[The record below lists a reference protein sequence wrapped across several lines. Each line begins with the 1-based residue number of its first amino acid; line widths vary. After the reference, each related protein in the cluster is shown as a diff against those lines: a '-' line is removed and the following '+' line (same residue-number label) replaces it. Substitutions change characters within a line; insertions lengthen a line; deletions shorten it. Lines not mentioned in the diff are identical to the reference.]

1 MDETSDQIER
11 HIQETR
17 NDLGDNLNELG
28 DKVKKA
34 VDWRAQFE
42 ERPGTMLGLAFGGG
56 IILSAL
62 LSSGRRSR
70 TTYAGAG
77 SPRGR
82 NVWTP
87 SGPSSTPPASKPS
100 ETRQGVE
107 ALADALVGVAVSRAS
122 RFIDSLVPG
131 FEREFSSAK
140 AGKSTSSRSRS
151 DSGTSRTPTPSL
163 DRPLLEPTDSYSS

>member
-17 NDLGDNLNELG
+17 NDLDDNLNELG

-42 ERPGTMLGLAFGGG
+42 ERPGTMLGLAFAGG

-62 LSSGRRSR
+62 SSGRRSR
-70 TTYAGAG
+70 STYGGGWQPA
-77 SPRGR
+77 RKH
-82 NVWTP
+82 VWTP
-87 SGPSSTPPASKPS
+87 SVPSSTPSTSKPS
-100 ETRQGVE
+100 ETRQSVE
-107 ALADALVGVAVSRAS
+107 ALAGALIGVAMNRAS

-140 AGKSTSSRSRS
+140 ASKSGDSSRP
-151 DSGTSRTPTPSL
+151 DSGT
-163 DRPLLEPTDSYSS
+163 

>member
-17 NDLGDNLNELG
+17 NDLDDNLNELG

-42 ERPGTMLGLAFGGG
+42 ERPGTMLGLAFAGG

-62 LSSGRRSR
+62 LSSGRRSSS
-70 TTYAGAG
+70 TY
-77 SPRGR
+77 RGGWKPAR
-82 NVWTP
+82 KHVGPP
-87 SGPSSTPPASKPS
+87 SGPSSTLPASKPS
-100 ETRQGVE
+100 ETRQSVE
-107 ALADALVGVAVSRAS
+107 ALAGALVGVAVNRAS

-140 AGKSTSSRSRS
+140 ASKSAHSSPS
-151 DSGTSRTPTPSL
+151 DSGNLAESWA
-163 DRPLLEPTDSYSS
+163 PLKSAAAGND

>member
-1 MDETSDQIER
+1 METSDQIER

-17 NDLGDNLNELG
+17 NDLGDNFNELG

-34 VDWRAQFE
+34 VDWRAQLE

-62 LSSGRRSR
+62 LSSSRRSR

-77 SPRGR
+77 SPQGR

-87 SGPSSTPPASKPS
+87 SGPSSSLSASKPS

-107 ALADALVGVAVSRAS
+107 ALADALMGVAVNRAS
-122 RFIDSLVPG
+122 KFIASLVPG
-131 FEREFSSAK
+131 FEGEFSSAK
-140 AGKSTSSRSRS
+140 ASKSADSSRS
-151 DSGTSRTPTPSL
+151 DSGTSRTPAPA
-163 DRPLLEPTDSYSS
+163 

>member
-1 MDETSDQIER
+1 METSDQIER

-17 NDLGDNLNELG
+17 NDLGDNFNELG

-70 TTYAGAG
+70 STYGGGWKPATK
-77 SPRGR
+77 R
-82 NVWTP
+82 VWTP
-87 SGPSSTPPASKPS
+87 SGPSPALPASKPS
-100 ETRQGVE
+100 ETRQRVE
-107 ALADALVGVAVSRAS
+107 ALADALLGIAVNRAS

-131 FEREFSSAK
+131 FEREFSNAK
-140 AGKSTSSRSRS
+140 ADKSASPRS
-151 DSGTSRTPTPSL
+151 DAGSSRTPTPRL
-163 DRPLLEPTDSYSS
+163 DQPMLDSTDSCAS

>member
-1 MDETSDQIER
+1 METSDQIER

-17 NDLGDNLNELG
+17 NDLDDNFNELG
-28 DKVKKA
+28 DKVKKT

-70 TTYAGAG
+70 TTYAGAA
-77 SPRGR
+77 SQRR
-82 NVWTP
+82 KNVWTP
-87 SGPSSTPPASKPS
+87 SGPTSALPASKPS
-100 ETRQGVE
+100 ERRQGVE
-107 ALADALVGVAVSRAS
+107 ALADALVGVAVNRAS

-131 FEREFSSAK
+131 FEREFCSAK
-140 AGKSTSSRSRS
+140 AGKSASTRS
-151 DSGTSRTPTPSL
+151 DSGSSRAATPRP
-163 DRPLLEPTDSYSS
+163 DQPLLEPTDSHAS

>member
-17 NDLGDNLNELG
+17 NDLGDNFNELG

-42 ERPGTMLGLAFGGG
+42 ERPGTMLGLAFAGGV
-56 IILSAL
+56 ILSAVL
-62 LSSGRRSR
+62 PSGRRSR
-70 TTYAGAG
+70 STYAGSG

-82 NVWTP
+82 HAWSP
-87 SGPSSTPPASKPS
+87 SRPASTPPASTPS
-100 ETRQGVE
+100 ETRQSVE
-107 ALADALVGVAVSRAS
+107 ALAGALISVAVNGAS
-122 RFIDSLVPG
+122 RFIDSLMPG

-140 AGKSTSSRSRS
+140 AGKSASARS
-151 DSGTSRTPTPSL
+151 DSGTSRTPTPRL
-163 DRPLLEPTDSYSS
+163 DQPLLEPSDSCSS

>member
-17 NDLGDNLNELG
+17 NDLDDNLNALG

-42 ERPGTMLGLAFGGG
+42 ERPGTMLGLAFAGG
-56 IILSAL
+56 IILSAV

-70 TTYAGAG
+70 STYDGGWKSA
-77 SPRGR
+77 RKH
-82 NVWTP
+82 VWTP
-87 SGPSSTPPASKPS
+87 SPPENKPS
-100 ETRQGVE
+100 GTRQGVE
-107 ALADALVGVAVSRAS
+107 ALAGALVGVAVNRAS

-131 FEREFSSAK
+131 FERAFSSAR
-140 AGKSTSSRSRS
+140 AGKSAASSPS
-151 DSGTSRTPTPSL
+151 DSGNLAESHA
-163 DRPLLEPTDSYSS
+163 PLKSAAAGAD

>member
-1 MDETSDQIER
+1 METSDQIER

-17 NDLGDNLNELG
+17 NDLDDNFNELG

-42 ERPGTMLGLAFGGG
+42 ERPAAMLGLAFGGG
-56 IILSAL
+56 MILSAL

-70 TTYAGAG
+70 TTYGAA
-77 SPRGR
+77 SQRR
-82 NVWTP
+82 KNVWTP
-87 SGPSSTPPASKPS
+87 SGASSTLPASKPS

-107 ALADALVGVAVSRAS
+107 ALADALVGIAVNKAS

-140 AGKSTSSRSRS
+140 AGKSVSTRS
-151 DSGTSRTPTPSL
+151 DSGELPDTQDARRSAAVGA
-163 DRPLLEPTDSYSS
+163 D

>member
-1 MDETSDQIER
+1 MDETSEQIER
-11 HIQETR
+11 HILETR
-17 NDLGDNLNELG
+17 NDLGDNFNELG

-42 ERPGTMLGLAFGGG
+42 ERPGTMLGLAFAGGVV
-56 IILSAL
+56 LSAL

-70 TTYAGAG
+70 STYAGSG

-87 SGPSSTPPASKPS
+87 SGPSSTLPASQAS
-100 ETRQGVE
+100 ETRQSVE
-107 ALADALVGVAVSRAS
+107 ALAGALIGVAMNRAS

-131 FEREFSSAK
+131 FEREFRSAK
-140 AGKSTSSRSRS
+140 ASRSAESIPS
-151 DSGTSRTPTPSL
+151 DSANLAGSHAPPESAAAGA
-163 DRPLLEPTDSYSS
+163 D

>member
-17 NDLGDNLNELG
+17 NDLDDNLNALG

-42 ERPGTMLGLAFGGG
+42 ERPGTMLGLAFTGGV
-56 IILSAL
+56 ILSAL

-70 TTYAGAG
+70 STYGGGWKPA
-77 SPRGR
+77 SKRG
-82 NVWTP
+82 WTP
-87 SGPSSTPPASKPS
+87 FRPPSTPPASKPS
-100 ETRQGVE
+100 ETRQSVE
-107 ALADALVGVAVSRAS
+107 ALGGALIGVAVNRAS

-131 FEREFSSAK
+131 FEREFSNARARKSAD
-140 AGKSTSSRSRS
+140 SSRSG
-151 DSGTSRTPTPSL
+151 SGNLAESQA
-163 DRPLLEPTDSYSS
+163 PLKSAAAGAD

>member
-17 NDLGDNLNELG
+17 NDLGDNFNELG

-42 ERPGTMLGLAFGGG
+42 ERPGTMLGLAFAGG

-70 TTYAGAG
+70 STYG
-77 SPRGR
+77 RGWKSAKKH
-82 NVWTP
+82 NWTP
-87 SGPSSTPPASKPS
+87 SLTSSTLPAGKPS
-100 ETRQGVE
+100 ETRQSVE
-107 ALADALVGVAVSRAS
+107 ALADALVGVAANAAS
-122 RFIDSLVPG
+122 RFIDSLMPG
-131 FEREFSSAK
+131 FEREFTSAK
-140 AGKSTSSRSRS
+140 ASKSADSSRS
-151 DSGTSRTPTPSL
+151 DSGNIAESHAPA
-163 DRPLLEPTDSYSS
+163 